1 MTTVSALASQAAT
14 AYGKAGG
21 SAAGGK
27 KLNARAWSTAQDFE
41 SMFVNTMFE
50 SMSTDIDGEGPFGG
64 GPATGIWRS
73 FLTQEYAKSFVKHGG
88 IGLASRVYDSLLAHQ
103 EANATATSALR
114 SLPTTSLPTTALR
127 P

>member
-1 MTTVSALASQAAT
+1 MTTASALASQAAT
-14 AYGKAGG
+14 AYGNAAG
-21 SAAGGK
+21 AATGGK

-41 SMFVNTMFE
+41 SMFVHTMFE
-50 SMSTDIDGEGPFGG
+50 SMSTDVDGEGPFGG

-103 EANATATSALR
+103 EANATAASALR
-114 SLPTTSLPTTALR
+114 SAPTRSVPITVPR